1 MLQLES
7 PRSRLDLGVRTFL
20 VALWFGCWFFVAI
33 PGGILWWAGVD
44 LVPPT
49 GLNRW
54 LGAFLIGAAHVAL
67 LFPVVA
73 FVIRGGGTHA
83 PFDPPIQMVRR
94 GAHRV
99 VRNPMYLLY
108 IAVLSGEAVLYR
120 SWMLLAYAA
129 FFWLLA
135 HLFVVGFE
143 EKDLRRRFGVEYEEY
158 CRRVG
163 RWIPCLRSGRNV

>member
-1 MLQLES
+1 MLQPGS

-20 VALWFGCWFFVAI
+20 VALWFGFWFFVAI

-44 LVPPT
+44 LVPPP
-49 GLNRW
+49 GLNRL
-54 LGAFLIGAAHVAL
+54 LGALVIGSAHVML
-67 LFPVVA
+67 LFPVA
-73 FVIRGGGTHA
+73 TFVIQGGGTHA

-108 IAVLSGEAVLYR
+108 LAVLLGEAVLYR
-120 SWMLLAYAA
+120 SWLLLAYAA
-129 FFWLLA
+129 FFWSLA
-135 HLFVVGFE
+135 HLLVVGFE
-143 EKDLRRRFGVEYEEY
+143 EKDLRRRFGDEFEDY

-163 RWIPCLRSGRNV
+163 RWIPRPPSGRND